1 MESINEHINKNRS
14 ILSDPTISPQS
25 RRHLESELE
34 DLEFYAKTN
43 PGTAK
48 DPTPLELFC
57 NKNPDAVE
65 CRIYED

>member
-1 MESINEHINKNRS
+1 MNSINEHINKNRS

-34 DLEFYAKTN
+34 DLEFYVEIN
-43 PGTAK
+43 PGVVD

-57 NKNPDAVE
+57 SKNPDAAE
-65 CRIYED
+65 CKIYED